1 MAQNTPTDSG
11 GPFYEGWFEDVGHW
25 WNFGHPLR
33 QGPIWEDEAIM
44 STQGPEERNRLP
56 DWDKWRLATSDRGV
70 MLMHDLWREQ
80 VERVQQGLDPVG
92 VVRDSADSDLIPVP
106 GELRHLSWEEG
117 MALFNLSVEERTR
130 RYQERLNGRVPALPR
145 G

>member
-1 MAQNTPTDSG
+1 
-11 GPFYEGWFEDVGHW
+11 
-25 WNFGHPLR
+25 
-33 QGPIWEDEAIM
+33 
-44 STQGPEERNRLP
+44 
-56 DWDKWRLATSDRGV
+56 